1 MDNALSQMLVFLMLL
16 TALWIWGLVA
26 FAGWR
31 VRRRAASG
39 LAAVAG
45 PDWVVQLALKGT
57 GLLVLAILAVM
68 VSRL

>member
-1 MDNALSQMLVFLMLL
+1 MDSALSQLLVFLMLL
-16 TALWIWGLVA
+16 TVLWIWGLVA

-31 VRRRAASG
+31 MRRRAAAG
-39 LAAVAG
+39 LPAAPG

-57 GLLVLAILAVM
+57 GLLVLAMVVAM